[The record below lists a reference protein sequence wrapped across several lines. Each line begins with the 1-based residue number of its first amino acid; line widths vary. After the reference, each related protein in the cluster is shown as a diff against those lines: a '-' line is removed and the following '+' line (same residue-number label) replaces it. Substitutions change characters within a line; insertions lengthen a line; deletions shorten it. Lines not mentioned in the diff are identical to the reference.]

1 MTTLQVSIGQ
11 VKRDISSLVNQ
22 VAYGGQRV
30 ILTSRNK
37 PKAAIVSIADY
48 EQLLQL
54 SAEASLSRWENWLN
68 ENERL
73 SKQIL
78 ARRQGEALDVDALW
92 QSAKNDLETR
102 DEQTIGN

>member
-22 VAYGGQRV
+22 VAYGGQRI

-54 SAEASLSRWENWLN
+54 STEASLSRWENWLN

-73 SKQIL
+73 SEQIL

-92 QSAKNDLETR
+92 QSAKNDLEAR